1 MTTTVLA
8 ECKPNDIGDQP
19 PSQVVGI
26 PECSDFHAFM
36 TRITEWTMW
45 GCAVVCLAA
54 LMITLAM
61 IVVDKNQGEAG
72 IAGSVQT
79 KLLKYTL
86 GTAIVSGASA
96 LAGALITTV

>member
-1 MTTTVLA
+1 
-8 ECKPNDIGDQP
+8 
-19 PSQVVGI
+19 
-26 PECSDFHAFM
+26 
-36 TRITEWTMW
+36 
-45 GCAVVCLAA
+45 
-54 LMITLAM
+54 MITLAM